1 MGQEISELRGVARL
15 EASQFFQNIRKI
27 ITGTKEMGKSVETSL
42 DLFNASFAKSGAESN
57 KSASSVESA
66 ARRILNAMGDI
77 QRRAAVFGSALG
89 SAFDK
94 VAPHAQRLGANV
106 SMMAT
111 RVALAMTAVGA
122 AVIGGTAAMGFEFL
136 SLQQQSQVAFETM
149 LGSAQ
154 KAQSF
159 LAELQAFAAAT
170 PFEFPGLI
178 SSAQKLLAMGF
189 AAEEVIPMLTN
200 IGDATAALGGSPE
213 LLGRITTVLG
223 QMKQK
228 GKVQAEEM
236 LQLAESG
243 IPAWEFLA
251 KKLGVDIPAAM
262 AMVSAGTVTADVA
275 ISALLGGM
283 EAKFGGLM
291 AKQSASFAGM
301 ISTMKDNARA
311 GAAFIVEPMFLA
323 VNRVMSVLMNGGAT
337 QQLNAVMVQL
347 RGTVAGAANAL
358 QQFVLQNQSEII
370 RQFAEAL
377 QWTVD
382 TALRF
387 AAVMGDVG
395 PPLVSLAQVIVQ
407 LTLAVT
413 ELAAQIPFAAE
424 FLAVFAIG
432 HVTGINSVLYNLFM
446 IIMNLVTSAGSLA
459 TAAGGLIGPLGS
471 GLATAATTAA
481 TSLGAVGLALG
492 GVVAIGA
499 VAFFAALAY
508 EASQLNAQMQET
520 LAAMDR
526 MRDKAKTDREK
537 RIDAAGEQYGA
548 AGTAGALRA
557 EREKLLAQKKR
568 EESQS
573 VAADSSAAQ
582 ARAKS
587 EKDRELF
594 GSSFIGGATTRV
606 ADSIYGS
613 DADRQAAEAK
623 RAKEQVA
630 KTEKELADVERRL
643 KQAERA
649 ADAEARAR
657 PAPTAGATLPG
668 STAGAKPG
676 LAALSDPALGAAVA
690 NAMQNSPQLANG
702 AGGNITKDQL
712 KAAKQ
717 QAKDDS
723 AVQKVADQFGETL
736 AGAAEWLPEQEI
748 AQFNAQF
755 ASLGAQV
762 QAGTMSVEQF
772 SDATKELEETAKDW
786 AKSASESAARVVP
799 ASDLAH
805 GLHDLR
811 GTTSA
816 ASQSA
821 MENKFVSLQQGAA
834 SGAINQQEWQAGM
847 TNVGTARDASAR
859 FAEGMTSAQESL
871 KPGAQMDPA
880 QVAALNAQFDQLV
893 QGFMNGQ
900 MGAERF
906 NREMGNLSQATA
918 KAAEEANKAAMA
930 EQRKAA
936 LAPFQ
941 GMLDQAKGAH
951 PMVRQALEDRLLS
964 IQKSRFNAQVD
975 GMVNKFLRLNGVV
988 EETTHAFSE
997 VPGQIENSGAAM
1009 SQGSQVSMDQA
1020 REGFGQFFGWL
1031 SSAGGQIA
1039 QLQNSISFAYQRLS
1053 IVRNKDNRLA
1063 SQILEQING
1072 MTAEINRLMN
1082 PTLPLFS
1089 EANGAQVSFDPGLQ
1103 TRNSVQIDFPNVTRM
1118 TNEDVSKMADRLEYE
1133 LRRRGRTA

>member
-15 EASQFFQNIRKI
+15 EASQFFQTIRKI
-27 ITGTKEMGKSVETSL
+27 ITGTVKMEKDVATSL
-42 DLFNASFAKSGAESN
+42 DLFNASFAKSGDESN
-57 KSASSVESA
+57 KSASSIENA
-66 ARRILNAMGDI
+66 GRRIAKALGEI
-77 QRRAAVFGSALG
+77 QRRAAVFGSAVG

-94 VAPHAQRLGANV
+94 VAPYAQRLGATV
-106 SMMAT
+106 STMAT
-111 RVALAMTAVGA
+111 RVGLAMTAVGA
-122 AVIGGTAAMGFEFL
+122 AVVGGTAAMGFEFL

-159 LAELQAFAAAT
+159 LAELHAFAAAT

-189 AAEEVIPMLTN
+189 AAEEVLPMMTS
-200 IGDATAALGGSPE
+200 IGDATAALGGTPE
-213 LLGRITTVLG
+213 TLERITRALG
-223 QMKQK
+223 QIKQK

-236 LQLAESG
+236 LQLAEAG
-243 IPAWEFLA
+243 IPAWEWLA
-251 KKLGVDIPAAM
+251 KKLGVDIPTAM
-262 AMVSAGTVTADVA
+262 KMVTDGAVASDIA
-275 ISALLGGM
+275 ISALLSGM
-283 EAKFGGLM
+283 DSKFGGMM
-291 AKQSASFAGM
+291 ARQAKSFAGM

-508 EASQLNAQMQET
+508 EASQLNAQMRET
-520 LAAMDR
+520 MASMDR
-526 MRDKAKTDREK
+526 MRSKAKTDAEK
-537 RIDAAGEQYGA
+537 RIETAKEKYGA
-548 AGTAGALRA
+548 AGEAGALRDRRESLNRTRQSQ
-557 EREKLLAQKKR
+557 ERQ
-568 EESQS
+568 
-573 VAADSSAAQ
+573 VVTADSEAAK
-582 ARAKS
+582 AKAKS

-594 GSSFIGGATTRV
+594 GSSFIGGASTIV

-613 DADRQAAEAK
+613 DADRQAAQAEKA
-623 RAKEQVA
+623 RVELAN
-630 KTEKELADVERRL
+630 TEKELADVERRL
-643 KQAERA
+643 KAAEQA
-649 ADAEARAR
+649 ADAEKLAR

-702 AGGNITKDQL
+702 AGGNITKEQL
-712 KAAKQ
+712 
-717 QAKDDS
+717 QATS
-723 AVQKVADQFGETL
+723 AVNHVAEQFAGTLGE
-736 AGAAEWLPEQEI
+736 AAQSLPAEHV
-748 AQFNAQF
+748 AQFQQQF
-755 ASLGAQV
+755 ANLGAQV
-762 QAGTMSVEQF
+762 QAGTLSVEDF
-772 SDATKELEETAKDW
+772 TKASRKLGEAATDAAKRQDE
-786 AKSASESAARVVP
+786 AAARVLP

-834 SGAINQQEWQAGM
+834 SGALSQQEWQAGM
-847 TNVGTARDASAR
+847 GNVSTARDAASR
-859 FAEGMTSAQESL
+859 FAEGMTSAQGSL
-871 KPGAQMDPA
+871 QPGAQMDPV

-893 QGFMNGQ
+893 TGFMNGQ

-918 KAAEEANKAAMA
+918 EAAAEANKAAMA

-951 PMVRQALEDRLLS
+951 PMVQQALEDRLLAM
-964 IQKSRFNAQVD
+964 QKQRLGQQVD
-975 GMVNKFLRLNGVV
+975 GMVNNFLKLNGVV
-988 EETTHAFSE
+988 EETSTAFSQ
-997 VPGQIENSGAAM
+997 VPDQIENSGAAM

-1072 MTAEINRLMN
+1072 MTAQINQLMN

-1133 LRRRGRTA
+1133 LRRRGRTT

>member
-1 MGQEISELRGVARL
+1 MGQQVNELRGVAALDVNGFLRGL
-15 EASQFFQNIRKI
+15 RQI
-27 ITGTKEMGKSVETSL
+27 ITGTKDMEKSVKTSL
-42 DLFNASFAKSGAESN
+42 ELFNAAFSANAKQADTW
-57 KSASSVESA
+57 ASRIEA
-66 ARRILNAMGDI
+66 ATRRIVGALEDTK
-77 QRRAAVFGSALG
+77 RRAVVLG
-89 SAFDK
+89 SAMGAAFER
-94 VAPHAQRLGANV
+94 VAPHAQRLGATV
-106 SMMAT
+106 STMAT
-111 RVALAMTAVGA
+111 RIGLAITAVSA

-236 LQLAESG
+236 LQLAEAG
-243 IPAWEFLA
+243 IPAWEFLS
-251 KKLGVDIPAAM
+251 KKLGVDIPTAM
-262 AMVSAGTVTADVA
+262 KMVTDGAVTADVA

-283 EAKFGGLM
+283 QTKFGGLM
-291 AKQSASFAGM
+291 AKQASSFAGM

-323 VNRVMSVLMNGGAT
+323 VNNVMSTLMNGGAT

-347 RGTVAGAANAL
+347 RGTVAQAAMAL
-358 QQFVLQNQSEII
+358 QSFVLQNRAEII
-370 RQFAEAL
+370 QGFAEAL
-377 QWTVD
+377 KWTVD
-382 TALRF
+382 TAIQLSQ
-387 AAVMGDVG
+387 VLMQLG
-395 PPLVSLAQVIVQ
+395 PPLMDLARYLAGVATAVGDLVSQHPMLVQ
-407 LTLAVT
+407 FFALFAV
-413 ELAAQIPFAAE
+413 
-424 FLAVFAIG
+424 G
-432 HVTGINSVLYNLFM
+432 HITGINGVLTSLAGVV
-446 IIMNLVTSAGSLA
+446 ISLVTSIGSLA
-459 TAAGGLIGPLGS
+459 TAAGGLIAPLGT
-471 GLATAATTAA
+471 GLAGAATTAA
-481 TSLGAVGLALG
+481 TALGGVGLALG
-492 GVVAIGA
+492 GIVAIGA

-537 RIDAAGEQYGA
+537 RIEAAGDQYGA

-623 RAKEQVA
+623 RAKEAVA

-657 PAPTAGATLPG
+657 PAPTAGVTP
-668 STAGAKPG
+668 AGATAAAPG
-676 LAALSDPALGAAVA
+676 VTVPALGKKETV
-690 NAMQNSPQLANG
+690 
-702 AGGNITKDQL
+702 
-712 KAAKQ
+712 
-717 QAKDDS
+717 
-723 AVQKVADQFGETL
+723 KVDHIADQFADTL
-736 AGAAEWLPEQEI
+736 AQAADTLPAEHV
-748 AQFNAQF
+748 AQFQQQF
-755 ASLGAQV
+755 ANLGAQV
-762 QAGTMSVEQF
+762 QAGTLSVEDFTKASQKLGQAAT
-772 SDATKELEETAKDW
+772 DAAKRQDE
-786 AKSASESAARVVP
+786 AAARVLP

-821 MENKFVSLQQGAA
+821 METRFVSLQQGAA
-834 SGAINQQEWQAGM
+834 SGALSQQEWQAGM
-847 TNVGTARDASAR
+847 GNVSTARDAASR
-859 FAEGMTSAQESL
+859 FSEGMASAQGSL
-871 KPGAQMDPA
+871 QPGAQMDPV

-893 QGFMNGQ
+893 TGFMNGQ

-941 GMLDQAKGAH
+941 GMLAQAQGAH
-951 PMVRQALEDRLLS
+951 PMVRQALEDRLLAL
-964 IQKSRFNAQVD
+964 QKQRLGQQVD
-975 GMVNKFLRLNGVV
+975 GMVNNFLKLNGVV
-988 EETTHAFSE
+988 EETSTAFSQ
-997 VPGQIENSGAAM
+997 VPDQIENSGAAM
-1009 SQGSQVSMDQA
+1009 AQGSQVSMDQA

-1072 MTAEINRLMN
+1072 MTAQINQLMN

-1103 TRNSVQIDFPNVTRM
+1103 TKNSVQIDFPNVTRM
-1118 TNEDVSKMADRLEYE
+1118 TNEDVSKLADRLEYE

>member
-1 MGQEISELRGVARL
+1 MGQQVNELRGMAALDVNGFLRGL
-15 EASQFFQNIRKI
+15 RQI
-27 ITGTKEMGKSVETSL
+27 ITGTRDMEKSVKTSL
-42 DLFNASFAKSGAESN
+42 ELFNAAFSANAKQADTW
-57 KSASSVESA
+57 ASRLEA
-66 ARRILNAMGDI
+66 ATRRIASALEDTK
-77 QRRAAVFGSALG
+77 RRAIVFGSAVG
-89 SAFDK
+89 VAFER

-243 IPAWEFLA
+243 IPAWEFLS
-251 KKLGVDIPAAM
+251 KKLGVDIPTAM
-262 AMVSAGTVTADVA
+262 KMVSDGAVTADVA

-283 EAKFGGLM
+283 QTKFGGLM
-291 AKQSASFAGM
+291 AKQASSFAGM

-323 VNRVMSVLMNGGAT
+323 VNNVMSTLMNGGAT
-337 QQLNAVMVQL
+337 QQLNAVMVQI
-347 RGTVAGAANAL
+347 RGTVAQAAMAL
-358 QQFVLQNQSEII
+358 QSFVLENRAEII
-370 RQFAEAL
+370 QGFAEAL
-377 QWTVD
+377 QWTVN
-382 TALRF
+382 TAIELSQ
-387 AAVMGDVG
+387 VLLQLG
-395 PPLVSLAQVIVQ
+395 PPLLDMARYLAGVATAVADLVSQHPMLVQ
-407 LTLAVT
+407 
-413 ELAAQIPFAAE
+413 F
-424 FLAVFAIG
+424 FAIFAVG
-432 HVTGINSVLYNLFM
+432 HITGINGILTSLAGV
-446 IIMNLVTSAGSLA
+446 IISLVTSIGSLA
-459 TAAGGLIGPLGS
+459 TAAGGLIAPLGT
-471 GLATAATTAA
+471 GLSAAATTAA
-481 TSLGAVGLALG
+481 TALGGVGLALG
-492 GVVAIGA
+492 GIVAIGA

-702 AGGNITKDQL
+702 AGGNITKEQL
-712 KAAKQ
+712 
-717 QAKDDS
+717 QATS
-723 AVQKVADQFGETL
+723 AVNHVAEQFAGTLGE
-736 AGAAEWLPEQEI
+736 AAQSLPAEHV
-748 AQFNAQF
+748 AQFQQQF
-755 ASLGAQV
+755 ANLGAQV
-762 QAGTMSVEQF
+762 QAGTLSVEDFTKASQKLGQAAT
-772 SDATKELEETAKDW
+772 DAAKRQDE
-786 AKSASESAARVVP
+786 AAARVLP

-834 SGAINQQEWQAGM
+834 SGALSQQEWQAGM
-847 TNVGTARDASAR
+847 GNVSTARDAASR
-859 FAEGMTSAQESL
+859 FAEGMTSAQDSL
-871 KPGAQMDPA
+871 QPGAQMDPV

-893 QGFMNGQ
+893 QGFMSGQ

-918 KAAEEANKAAMA
+918 EAAAEANKAAMA

-951 PMVRQALEDRLLS
+951 PMVQQALEDRLLAM
-964 IQKSRFNAQVD
+964 QKQRLGQQVD
-975 GMVNKFLRLNGVV
+975 GMVNNFLRLNGVV
-988 EETTHAFSE
+988 EETSTAFSQ
-997 VPGQIENSGAAM
+997 VPDQIENSGAAM